1 MLDDVS
7 KRPVREPTRA
17 DSRLGG
23 VMPFATRWSF
33 PAAALLW
40 AATAAAHAQDFPT
53 RPIRVLVPYTAGGPS
68 DVGTRLMSDPLARHL
83 GQPLVIENKGGAA
96 GLVGTEAFLAAPPDG
111 YTLLVGAIG
120 PFAIIP
126 AAKSVRYDPVQD
138 FVPLALVWRS
148 SQVLVTNKNLGI
160 KTLQDF
166 VAHAKTNPGKVTVG
180 SAGIGS
186 ITHMS
191 IELLQQEASISLIH
205 VPYRSTGGT
214 LPAVLGGQIDAA
226 FADVTLIPE
235 FVKSGALTAVAI
247 TAPERSHVLPDLPT
261 TAEGGWP
268 RVDTQNWFGLVA
280 SPKSPPAV
288 LARLKSA
295 FNATLADPA
304 YQESVARQGLTLK
317 GWDGD
322 SFGQL
327 IRSQIDKWAPIV
339 KAANIDLK

>member
-1 MLDDVS
+1 M
-7 KRPVREPTRA
+7 PTA
-17 DSRLGG
+17 AQVLFS
-23 VMPFATRWSF
+23 T
-33 PAAALLW
+33 AALLLATTM
-40 AATAAAHAQDFPT
+40 AAPADDFPSH
-53 RPIRVLVPYTAGGPS
+53 PIRILVPYAAGGPS
-68 DVGTRLMSDPLARHL
+68 DVGTRLISDALARHL
-83 GQPLVIENKGGAA
+83 GQPVVIENKGGAA

-126 AAKSVRYDPVQD
+126 AAKAVRYDPKKD

-148 SQVLVTNKNLGI
+148 SQVLVVNNKLGI
-160 KTLQDF
+160 KTLQEF
-166 VAHAKTNPGKVTVG
+166 VAHAKANPGKVTVG

-191 IELLQQEASISLIH
+191 IELLQQEAGISLIH

-261 TAEGGWP
+261 TAEGGLP

-280 SPKSPPAV
+280 SPQTPRAA
-288 LARLKSA
+288 LAELKAAASA
-295 FNATLADPA
+295 ALADPT
-304 YQESVARQGLTLK
+304 YRESVAGQGLTLN
-317 GWDGD
+317 GWDGE
-322 SFGQL
+322 SFGRL
-327 IRSQIDKWAPIV
+327 IRAQIEKWAPIV
-339 KAANIDLK
+339 KAAHLELK

>member
-1 MLDDVS
+1 VAF
-7 KRPVREPTRA
+7 TRR
-17 DSRLGG
+17 RLL
-23 VMPFATRWSF
+23 
-33 PAAALLW
+33 AAA
-40 AATAAAHAQDFPT
+40 ATLPAVAQAQGRYPE
-53 RPIRVLVPYTAGGPS
+53 RPIRLIVPFPPGGGVDLTA
-68 DVGTRLMSDPLARHL
+68 RLLAEPLGKEL
-83 GQPLVIENKGGAA
+83 GQTIIVENKGGAA

-205 VPYRSTGGT
+205 VPI
-214 LPAVLGGQIDAA
+214 LLH
-226 FADVTLIPE
+226 
-235 FVKSGALTAVAI
+235 LT
-247 TAPERSHVLPDLPT
+247 RQSKL
-261 TAEGGWP
+261 
-268 RVDTQNWFGLVA
+268 
-280 SPKSPPAV
+280 
-288 LARLKSA
+288 
-295 FNATLADPA
+295 
-304 YQESVARQGLTLK
+304 SVS
-317 GWDGD
+317 
-322 SFGQL
+322 SFL
-327 IRSQIDKWAPIV
+327 
-339 KAANIDLK
+339 

>member
-1 MLDDVS
+1 M
-7 KRPVREPTRA
+7 
-17 DSRLGG
+17 
-23 VMPFATRWSF
+23 
-33 PAAALLW
+33 
-40 AATAAAHAQDFPT
+40 
-53 RPIRVLVPYTAGGPS
+53 
-68 DVGTRLMSDPLARHL
+68 
-83 GQPLVIENKGGAA
+83 
-96 GLVGTEAFLAAPPDG
+96 
-111 YTLLVGAIG
+111 
-120 PFAIIP
+120 
-126 AAKSVRYDPVQD
+126 
-138 FVPLALVWRS
+138 
-148 SQVLVTNKNLGI
+148 
-160 KTLQDF
+160 
-166 VAHAKTNPGKVTVG
+166 AHAKANPGKVTVG

-191 IELLQQEASISLIH
+191 IELLQQEAGISLIH

-261 TAEGGWP
+261 TAEGGLP

-280 SPKSPPAV
+280 SPKTPPAV

>member
-1 MLDDVS
+1 
-7 KRPVREPTRA
+7 
-17 DSRLGG
+17 
-23 VMPFATRWSF
+23 MPFAARWLFSTF
-33 PAAALLW
+33 ALLLAAA
-40 AATAAAHAQDFPT
+40 AAASAEDFPSH
-53 RPIRVLVPYTAGGPS
+53 PIRVLVPYTAGGPS
-68 DVGTRLMSDPLARHL
+68 DVGMRLMSDPLARHL

-96 GLVGTEAFLAAPPDG
+96 GLIGTEAFLAAPPDG

-126 AAKSVRYDPVQD
+126 AARPVRYDPVKD

-148 SQVLVTNKNLGI
+148 SQVLVVGNKLGI
-160 KTLQDF
+160 RTLQEF
-166 VAHAKTNPGKVTVG
+166 VAYAKANPGKVTVG
-180 SAGIGS
+180 SAGVGS

-191 IELLQQEASISLIH
+191 IELLQQEAGVSLIH

-247 TAPERSHVLPDLPT
+247 TAPERSHLLPDLPT
-261 TAEGGWP
+261 TAEGGLP
-268 RVDTQNWFGLVA
+268 RVDTQNWFGVVA
-280 SPKSPPAV
+280 SPLTPPAA
-288 LARLKSA
+288 LARLKDA
-295 FNATLADPA
+295 ATATLADPA
-304 YQESVARQGLTLK
+304 YQQSIIRQGLTLK

-327 IRSQIDKWAPIV
+327 IRSQIEKWAPIV
-339 KAANIDLK
+339 KAANLDLK

>member
-1 MLDDVS
+1 
-7 KRPVREPTRA
+7 
-17 DSRLGG
+17 
-23 VMPFATRWSF
+23 MPL
-33 PAAALLW
+33 AAQVLISSVALLL
-40 AATAAAHAQDFPT
+40 AATAAAADEFPSH
-53 RPIRVLVPYTAGGPS
+53 PIRILVPYTAGGPS

-96 GLVGTEAFLAAPPDG
+96 GLVGTEAFLAAAPDG

-126 AAKSVRYDPVQD
+126 AAKAVRYDPEKD

-148 SQVLVTNKNLGI
+148 SQVLVVNNKLGI

-166 VAHAKTNPGKVTVG
+166 VAHAKANPGKVTVG

-191 IELLQQEASISLIH
+191 IELLQQEAGISLIH

-235 FVKSGALTAVAI
+235 FVKSGALTAIAI

-261 TAEGGWP
+261 TAEGGLP

-280 SPKSPPAV
+280 SPQTPPAA
-288 LARLKSA
+288 LAKLKA
-295 FNATLADPA
+295 AADATLADPA
-304 YQESVARQGLTLK
+304 YRNSVARQGLTPN
-317 GWDGD
+317 GWDGE
-322 SFGQL
+322 SFGRL
-327 IRSQIDKWAPIV
+327 IRSQIEKWAPIV
-339 KAANIDLK
+339 KAAHLELK